1 MSDKFIILP
10 EQVCFDRNLSP
21 MARLLYGVIA
31 SLSAKDGFCWAQNRF
46 FADKFGVQPETISR
60 AINSLE
66 SAGYIRLEFEGS
78 RKEIRRIYTLDN
90 FVIPLDEKV
99 IPLDKKINN
108 PCEKSQ
114 GTLDEKVKHIN
125 TRDINKD
132 ICACA
137 FAQFWEAYPKK
148 RDKAKAKKAFDKLG
162 ADQDLLNDILAA
174 LEWQTKLPD
183 WTKDGGQYIPFA
195 STYLNGR
202 RWEDEP
208 PAAAAQPKAPKL
220 KTIIDENGNE
230 VAQFC

>member
-1 MSDKFIILP
+1 
-10 EQVCFDRNLSP
+10 

-78 RKEIRRIYTLDN
+78 GKEIRRIYTLDN
-90 FVIPLDEKV
+90 FVIPLDE
-99 IPLDKKINN
+99 KINN

-132 ICACA
+132 ICA
-137 FAQFWEAYPKK
+137 FAQFWEAYPIVL
-148 RDKAKAKKAFDKLG
+148 RSRL
-162 ADQDLLNDILAA
+162 
-174 LEWQTKLPD
+174 
-183 WTKDGGQYIPFA
+183 
-195 STYLNGR
+195 
-202 RWEDEP
+202 
-208 PAAAAQPKAPKL
+208 
-220 KTIIDENGNE
+220 
-230 VAQFC
+230 